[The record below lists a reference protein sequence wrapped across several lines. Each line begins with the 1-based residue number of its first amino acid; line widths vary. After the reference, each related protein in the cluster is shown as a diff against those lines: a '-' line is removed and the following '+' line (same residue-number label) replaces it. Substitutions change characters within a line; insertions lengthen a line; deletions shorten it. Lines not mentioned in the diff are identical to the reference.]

1 MRTLAGALTLA
12 AGLAVAPLA
21 APPAHAECAGL
32 TTVDT
37 CLVGAWRQSGGGAV
51 EWMKRNMPPGM
62 PVPQVNTS
70 GQMIVLNRDGSY
82 WTTPMTAKTTIKLG
96 GSEGAL
102 RAEGTMTAQS
112 KGRWSSQSGTLNLC
126 PDEETMNGQMQFTG
140 PGGRRHTMPM
150 ALQPTHGSMNLVYRC
165 AGEGLETEMTIPGM
179 KDPMTTRY
187 ARVQQ

>member
-1 MRTLAGALTLA
+1 MRTLAGGLVIA
-12 AGLAVAPLA
+12 AGLAAAPLA
-21 APPAHAECAGL
+21 AAHAECAGL

-37 CLVGAWRQSGGGAV
+37 CLIGAWRQSGGGAA

-62 PVPQVNTS
+62 PVPRVETN

-82 WTTPMTAKTTIKLG
+82 WTTPMTAKTTIQFG
-96 GSEGAL
+96 GSEGDL

-126 PDEETMNGQMQFTG
+126 PDEETMNGQMQFMG
-140 PGGRRHTMPM
+140 PGGRRHAMPM
-150 ALQPTHGSMNLVYRC
+150 APHATRGSTTLAYRC
-165 AGEGLETEMTIPGM
+165 GDGSLETEMTFPGM

-187 ARVQQ
+187 ARVKQ